1 MPTKIMN
8 GFPLRRCSW
17 FFNPIVPDALARK
30 MIRWLDLVCLK
41 QNDSRGVSLFL
52 STVALERANANDR

>member
-1 MPTKIMN
+1 MSAKIMS

-17 FFNPIVPDALARK
+17 FFNPIVPDALSRK

-41 QNDSRGVSLFL
+41 QVTLK
-52 STVALERANANDR
+52 V

>member
-1 MPTKIMN
+1 LPSEGKLKEETRLLMVTEIMN

-17 FFNPIVPDALARK
+17 FFNPIVPNALSRK

-41 QNDSRGVSLFL
+41 Q
-52 STVALERANANDR
+52 VALKT